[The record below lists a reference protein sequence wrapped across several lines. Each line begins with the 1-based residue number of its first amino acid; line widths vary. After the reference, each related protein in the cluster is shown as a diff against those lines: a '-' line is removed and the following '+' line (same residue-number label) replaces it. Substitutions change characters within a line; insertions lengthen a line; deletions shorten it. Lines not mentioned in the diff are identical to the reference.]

1 MTAPSDGGRDRPGFG
16 DAPGATVRVALPAQL
31 RELARVKGEVA
42 VDVAAPV
49 TTRAVLDALEIAHP
63 TLAGT
68 IRDRNSGERRAM
80 IRVYA
85 DGEDY
90 SDTLLT
96 GAELPPAVVDGREP
110 LRLIAAIA
118 GG

>member
-1 MTAPSDGGRDRPGFG
+1 MSAHDQTAQETAVPVHIAVP
-16 DAPGATVRVALPAQL
+16 TQL
-31 RELARVKGEVA
+31 RDLARAPRDLVVEVPP
-42 VDVAAPV
+42 PV
-49 TTRAVLDALEIAHP
+49 TVEAVVDALEAAHP

-68 IRDRNSGERRAM
+68 IRDRGTGRRRPM

-90 SDTLLT
+90 SDTWT
-96 GAELPPAVVDGREP
+96 DRELPRAVLDGREP
-110 LRLIAAIA
+110 LRLVGAIA

>member
-1 MTAPSDGGRDRPGFG
+1 MSANDTARRDAGVP
-16 DAPGATVRVALPAQL
+16 VRIAVPTQL
-31 RELARVKGEVA
+31 RDLAQTGDDLVVA
-42 VDVAAPV
+42 VPPPV
-49 TTRAVLDALEIAHP
+49 TVEAVVDALEIAHP

-68 IRDRNSGERRAM
+68 IRDRGTRRRRPM

-90 SDTLLT
+90 SDTWT
-96 GAELPPAVVDGREP
+96 DRELPSAVLDGREP
-110 LRLIAAIA
+110 LRLIGAIA